1 MRRVSSAASHPLNQ
15 AWHSDGARHILVTR
29 LAASI
34 HQQRLKALHSLATQ
48 RVTHSNGIPISDAL
62 DHCFGPVHARAG
74 AAYIMRDG
82 LQLAATSGLMG
93 PAAASSELHNALT
106 SIAERAVGERRSFRL
121 IDVRSDRENLQHAGE
136 IAALGCVAAL
146 AVPIMQNHRTLGA
159 LLLLFAAHEKVDD
172 GSVAFV
178 ETVCSLLGDALSTE
192 VADDSAASAR
202 LEPSRASTTGI
213 VLLGAS
219 VAHQLE
225 GPVSALDL
233 QMEEQ
238 RRMLSELRLLTDDGD
253 TALGGT
259 VAELAELTD
268 EIAATISRVRDT
280 TQQLTQ
286 LGDRQRNPEVVDLAD
301 IAREAIAVV
310 RPWLEARG
318 IALET
323 QLNPGCFVSAQRDAI
338 MQVVLDVI
346 TIAAELGEGATS
358 SPRVTVYTIL
368 EGDRTVLSVDDVG
381 PALDGRA
388 MRDIHRHPFSGSLP
402 DERRRLV
409 LRLAGDVAA
418 AHGGHVEVLSRD
430 GGGSSYRLIIPSIA
444 SFTMSSNNFTLAS
457 SSVELTNANVHEVL
471 VVDDDPVFS
480 RAARRALRPHLVRE
494 SATASEAALQL
505 LEYQYVPSLVVCDL
519 MLPGSDG
526 IELHARIRE
535 ERPDIA
541 ARFLFVTGGTL
552 SKMTADYIRE
562 SGCLALQ
569 KPIDFTRLRRHL
581 SRCTVELIPVNLRKT
596 LQSDVL
602 HALHPTVRTH

>member
-1 MRRVSSAASHPLNQ
+1 
-15 AWHSDGARHILVTR
+15 
-29 LAASI
+29 
-34 HQQRLKALHSLATQ
+34 
-48 RVTHSNGIPISDAL
+48 
-62 DHCFGPVHARAG
+62 
-74 AAYIMRDG
+74 MRDG
-82 LQLAATSGLMG
+82 LQLVATSGLVG
-93 PAAASSELHNALT
+93 PGAASSGLHRALA
-106 SIAERAVGERRSFRL
+106 SIAERAVGERKAFIL
-121 IDVRSDRENLQHAGE
+121 LDVRSDRKELHHAGE
-136 IAALGCVAAL
+136 IAALGCAAAL
-146 AVPIMQNHRTLGA
+146 AAPIVRNRQTLGA

-178 ETVCSLLGDALSTE
+178 EIVCSLLGGALSGGI
-192 VADDSAASAR
+192 ADEPPASAR
-202 LEPSRASTTGI
+202 IKPNRASTTGF

-233 QMEEQ
+233 QLEEQ
-238 RRMLSELRLLTDDGD
+238 RRLLSELRLLTDDSD

-259 VAELAELTD
+259 IAELAELTD
-268 EIAATISRVRDT
+268 EISAAISRLRDT

-286 LGDRQRNPEVVDLAD
+286 LGDRQRNPEATDLAD
-301 IAREAIAVV
+301 IAREAVAVV

-323 QLNPGCFVSAQRDAI
+323 QLNPGGFVSAQRDAI
-338 MQVVLDVI
+338 TQVVLDII
-346 TIAAELGEGATS
+346 TIAAELGEGATT
-358 SPRVTVYTIL
+358 SPRVAVYTNQ
-368 EGDRTVLSVDDVG
+368 EGDRAILSVNDVG
-381 PALDGRA
+381 PALDGGA

-418 AHGGHVEVLSRD
+418 AHGGHMEVVTRD
-430 GGGSSYRLIIPSIA
+430 GGGSSYRLVIPSIA
-444 SFTMSSNNFTLAS
+444 TSAISSNNFTLAS

-471 VVDDDPVFS
+471 VIDDDPVFS
-480 RAARRALRPHLVRE
+480 RAARRALRPHRVRE

-505 LEYQYVPSLVVCDL
+505 LEVQYVPSIVVCDL

-526 IELHARIRE
+526 TELHARIRDV
-535 ERPDIA
+535 RPDIA

-552 SKMTADYIRE
+552 SKTTADYIRE

-581 SRCTVELIPVNLRKT
+581 SRCTAELIPINLRKT

-602 HALHPTVRTH
+602 HALRPSMRTRSPH

>member
-1 MRRVSSAASHPLNQ
+1 
-15 AWHSDGARHILVTR
+15 
-29 LAASI
+29 
-34 HQQRLKALHSLATQ
+34 
-48 RVTHSNGIPISDAL
+48 
-62 DHCFGPVHARAG
+62 
-74 AAYIMRDG
+74 MRDS
-82 LQLAATSGLMG
+82 LQLVATSGLVG
-93 PAAASSELHNALT
+93 PGATSAGLRRALA
-106 SIAERAVGERRSFRL
+106 SIAERAVGERKAFRL
-121 IDVRSDRENLQHAGE
+121 LDVRSDRQELRYAGE
-136 IAALGCVAAL
+136 IAALGCMAAL
-146 AVPIMQNHRTLGA
+146 AVPIVRNRRTLGV

-178 ETVCSLLGDALSTE
+178 ETVCSIIGDAFANE
-192 VADDSAASAR
+192 AADESPDSAR
-202 LEPSRASTTGI
+202 VRPNQASTTGI

-233 QMEEQ
+233 QLEEQ
-238 RRMLSELRLLTDDGD
+238 RRLLSELRLLADDGD

-268 EIAATISRVRDT
+268 EIAAAISRLRDT
-280 TQQLTQ
+280 THQLTQ
-286 LGDRQRNPEVVDLAD
+286 LGDRQRNPEATDLAEL
-301 IAREAIAVV
+301 AREAVAVV

-323 QLNPGCFVSAQRDAI
+323 QLNPGGFVSAQRDAI
-338 MQVVLDVI
+338 MQVVLDII

-358 SPRVTVYTIL
+358 SPRVTVHTQQ

-381 PALDGRA
+381 PALDSHA
-388 MRDIHRHPFSGSLP
+388 MQDIHRHPFSGSLP

-418 AHGGHVEVLSRD
+418 AHGGHLEVLARE
-430 GGGSSYRLIIPSIA
+430 GGGSSYRLVIPSIA
-444 SFTMSSNNFTLAS
+444 SSAQSSNSFALAS

-480 RAARRALRPHLVRE
+480 RAARRALRPHRVRE
-494 SATASEAALQL
+494 SATASEAELQL
-505 LEYQYVPSLVVCDL
+505 LEQNYVPSVIVCDL

-526 IELHARIRE
+526 TDLHARIRQV
-535 ERPDIA
+535 RPDIA

-552 SKMTADYIRE
+552 NKTTADYIRE

-581 SRCTVELIPVNLRKT
+581 SRCTVEVITANLSRT
-596 LQSDVL
+596 LKSDVL
-602 HALHPTVRTH
+602 HALQPTVRMS